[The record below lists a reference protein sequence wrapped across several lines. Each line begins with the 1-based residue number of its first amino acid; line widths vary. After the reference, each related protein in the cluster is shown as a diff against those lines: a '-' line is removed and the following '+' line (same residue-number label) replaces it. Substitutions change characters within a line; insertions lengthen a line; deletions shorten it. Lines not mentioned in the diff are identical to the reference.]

1 MFAQQQNLSLEKGNC
16 MAFKQHIY
24 AFGFKSNS
32 FVIYKLRPNLQLIDS
47 VYYGLDK
54 TKTTD
59 YLSVD
64 CDTLHESLNFCL
76 QKKDKQNVTLI
87 RFDQKFKLINEFK
100 NIDVTKLDP
109 LANFDHQKFVHLHA
123 GKAGK
128 KFVYAVKT
136 AMDSLGK
143 QYYLSKY
150 ELQNSNEKAFDYKF
164 VWQFNFERQHI
175 KNVRIFYADTTK
187 VLAFVHVNN
196 GERKGQWVLKINAA
210 TGLLIKAKKISP
222 NANLN
227 YRYSNHFVD
236 SISKNVFVLGQLTN
250 GEQLSSSTPTLFI
263 LQFDSMLSLNSQK
276 QLIQR
281 ITPSN
286 PKAKVPTGFVFQISE
301 VKKKSPDTYQYQID
315 FYKNNIIDYK
325 YCNSSLQGFSFADD
339 AIETEPAI
347 CKEFPEI
354 ENYFFTTDKKD
365 LNGKLFADTANSAD
379 RLFYNPPVFKVKQ
392 AFKLNSAEF
401 PVWIL
406 KKIDAKTGAINF
418 STLKPGL
425 KTYELKSIST
435 NQKEEAPGM
444 VFFGKS
450 DFVLFYT
457 KGGNILHLEV
467 GNW

>member
-1 MFAQQQNLSLEKGNC
+1 MFAQQQNFSLEKGNC
-16 MAFKQHIY
+16 IAFKQHLF

-32 FVIYKLRPNLQLIDS
+32 FVIYKFKPNLQLIDS
-47 VYYGLDK
+47 FYYGLDK
-54 TKTTD
+54 TKATD
-59 YLSVD
+59 FLSVE
-64 CDTLHESLNFCL
+64 CDTLHETMNFYL
-76 QKKDKQNVTLI
+76 QKKDKQNLTLI

-100 NIDVTKLDP
+100 NIEVTKLDP
-109 LANFDHQKFVHLHA
+109 FATFDHQKFVC
-123 GKAGK
+123 KN
-128 KFVYAVKT
+128 FVYAVKT
-136 AMDSLGK
+136 AMDTSGK

-150 ELQNSNEKAFDYKF
+150 ELQNSNDKAFDYKF
-164 VWQFNFERQHI
+164 KWQFNFERQYI
-175 KNVRIFYADTTK
+175 NNIRVFYADTTK
-187 VLAFVHVNN
+187 VMAFVHVNN
-196 GERKGQWVLKINAA
+196 GERKGQWVIKINASS
-210 TGLLIKAKKISP
+210 GMIIKAKKISP
-222 NANLN
+222 NVNLN

-236 SISKNVFVLGQLTN
+236 TVSKNVFVIGQLTN
-250 GEQLSSSTPTLFI
+250 GEQLSSPTPTLFI

-286 PKAKVPTGFVFQISE
+286 PKAKAPTGFVFQVSQ
-301 VKKKSPDTYQYQID
+301 VKKKSPDTYEYQLD

-325 YCNSSLQGFSFADD
+325 YSNSCIQGFSFADD

-365 LNGKLFADTANSAD
+365 LNGKLFADTAKSAD
-379 RLFYNPPVFKVKQ
+379 RLLYNPPVFKVKQ
-392 AFKLNSAEF
+392 AFKLNSNEF

-425 KTYELKSIST
+425 KTYELKAITT

-444 VFFGKS
+444 LFFGKS
-450 DFVLFYT
+450 EYVLFYT

>member
-1 MFAQQQNLSLEKGNC
+1 MFAQQQNFSLEKGNC
-16 MAFKQHIY
+16 IAFKQHVY

-32 FVIYKLRPNLQLIDS
+32 FMVYKLRHNLQLVDS
-47 VYYGLDK
+47 FYYSMDK
-54 TKTTD
+54 TKAAD
-59 YLSVD
+59 FLSVE
-64 CDTLHESLNFCL
+64 CDTSHQTMNFYL

-100 NIDVTKLDP
+100 NIEVTKLDP
-109 LANFDHQKFVHLHA
+109 FATFDHQKFVY
-123 GKAGK
+123 KN
-128 KFVYAVKT
+128 FVYAVKT
-136 AMDSLGK
+136 AMDTSGK

-150 ELQNSNEKAFDYKF
+150 ELQNSNDKAFDYKF
-164 VWQFNFERQHI
+164 KWQFNFERQHI
-175 KNVRIFYADTTK
+175 KNVRVFYADTIK
-187 VLAFVHVNN
+187 VMAFVHVNN
-196 GERKGQWVLKINAA
+196 GERKGQWVLKINAS
-210 TGLLIKAKKISP
+210 TGLIIKAKKISP
-222 NANLN
+222 NVNLN

-236 SISKNVFVLGQLTN
+236 TVSKNVFVLGQLTN
-250 GEQLSSSTPTLFI
+250 GEQLSSATPTLFI

-286 PKAKVPTGFVFQISE
+286 PKAKAPTGFVFQVSQ
-301 VKKKSPDTYQYQID
+301 VKKKSPDTYEYQID

-325 YCNSSLQGFSFADD
+325 YSNSSVQGFSFADD

-365 LNGKLFADTANSAD
+365 LNGKLFADTAKSSD

-392 AFKLNSAEF
+392 AFKLNGDEF

-406 KKIDAKTGAINF
+406 KKVDAKTGTINY

-425 KTYELKSIST
+425 KTYELKAITT

-444 VFFGKS
+444 LFFGKS
-450 DFVLFYT
+450 DYVLFYT